1 MGRNKKS
8 GLDYFPH
15 DVEMHDN
22 FKVRLLM
29 YYHGGGNAYAVY
41 ISLLE
46 FIYKAGYYIKVDRYL
61 IFNLSSF
68 LKNNDEYDEI
78 YIKEVIDACVENELF
93 NRELYSKHN
102 ILTSRGIQHRYIK
115 IATQAHRIISVD
127 EPFWLD
133 EIIDEF
139 NLRSNK
145 SAIKSDKIE
154 QDQTERELSM
164 EKLEKTTVNSE
175 EMQVSSDF
183 SSQIKEN
190 KIKRKERKNNDSL
203 RSSLSPTTPPT
214 SAHAREVLSF
224 EEKDRDNEP
233 SITAVEGVAI
243 LKEDEDWLLQIQ
255 RKFALE
261 KGMIIRWL
269 DSFCVDCDC
278 RGKQQHENLADVKQH
293 FNDWLPKML
302 SSKGNKKTCKG
313 GGAVLTPEQS
323 WLRCQAEWGKSVT
336 DDVARRTFAS
346 LKFSKFDPK
355 TSVLLLSVPNR
366 QSYEFVE
373 KNLIG
378 SMTPILQ
385 KHFGRSIILKYQLPS
400 N

>member
-1 MGRNKKS
+1 MIQN
-8 GLDYFPH
+8 DNTYFYKLPISIQH
-15 DVEMHDN
+15 TWIWNDPEPLY
-22 FKVRLLM
+22 FKWWCDLQ
-29 YYHGGGNAYAVY
+29 
-41 ISLLE
+41 
-46 FIYKAGYYIKVDRYL
+46 F
-61 IFNLSSF
+61 LSSYKEMTLRIGNKIVTLKPGQIVASIDF
-68 LKNNDEYDEI
+68 LVKRWGKSKNMVIRFVKLLIEDGF
-78 YIKEVIDACVENELF
+78 IKKETKQNVSIITILF
-93 NRELYSKHN
+93 NANGSQNDILKDNLEDTQDADKQREICHYTKNLKDN
-102 ILTSRGIQHRYIK
+102 LK
-115 IATQAHRIISVD
+115 D
-127 EPFWLD
+127 
-133 EIIDEF
+133 
-139 NLRSNK
+139 NLRDNPKDNPKDTIIRKQKGK
-145 SAIKSDKIE
+145 S
-154 QDQTERELSM
+154 Q
-164 EKLEKTTVNSE
+164 
-175 EMQVSSDF
+175 
-183 SSQIKEN
+183 N
-190 KIKRKERKNNDSL
+190 KIIEVYTT
-203 RSSLSPTTPPT
+203 SPSTTTP
-214 SAHAREVLSF
+214 AYAREVLSF

-243 LKEDEDWLLQIQ
+243 LKEDENWLLQIQ

-313 GGAVLTPEQS
+313 EGAVLTPEQS